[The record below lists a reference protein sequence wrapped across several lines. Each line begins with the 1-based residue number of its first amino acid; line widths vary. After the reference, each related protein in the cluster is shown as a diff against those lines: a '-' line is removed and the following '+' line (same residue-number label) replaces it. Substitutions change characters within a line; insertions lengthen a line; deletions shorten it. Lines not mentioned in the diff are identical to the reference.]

1 MSDVSTTAFVYPG
14 QASQVVGM
22 GKDVAQ
28 AYPEARAI
36 FNEAD
41 AILGYSISSLCFE
54 GPESDLNDTYYTQPA
69 LYVCSLAMLH
79 AFQSLRPEF
88 VPLAMA
94 GHSLGE
100 LTAFAAAGA
109 YSFADGL
116 RLVQKRGQLMRE
128 AGERTP
134 GAMAAVIGLDAA
146 GVAALCER
154 AAFETGTVLVPANDN
169 SPGQIVVSGDVAAV
183 DRAVEIGKSMGA
195 KLVRKLAV
203 SIASHSP
210 LMREAGEAFAQ
221 ALEEVTF
228 KTPTRPVYA
237 NTTAAPV
244 TTADAIKHELTM
256 QLTSPVRWTDSILS
270 MVDAGVTRFVEVGP
284 KDVLTSL
291 VKRINTSVT
300 SYTMNDAAK
309 LAEFANSIS

>member
-1 MSDVSTTAFVYPG
+1 MSDGSTTAFVFPG

-22 GKDVAQ
+22 GKDVAD
-28 AYPEARAI
+28 AHPAARAV
-36 FNEAD
+36 FEEAD
-41 AILGYSISSLCFE
+41 AILGYAISKLCFE
-54 GPESDLNDTYYTQPA
+54 GPEADLNDTYYTQPA
-69 LYVCSLAMLH
+69 LYVCSLAMLR
-79 AFQSLRPEF
+79 ALQSLRPDF
-88 VPLAMA
+88 APLAMA

-134 GAMAAVIGLDAA
+134 GAMAAVIGLDTA
-146 GVAALCER
+146 GVTALCER
-154 AAFETGTVLVPANDN
+154 AAVETGTILVSANDN

-183 DRAVEIGKSMGA
+183 DKAVEIGKSMGA

-210 LMREAGEAFAQ
+210 LMREAGEDFAQ
-221 ALEEVTF
+221 ALENVVF
-228 KTPTRPVYA
+228 QTPVLPVYA
-237 NTTAAPV
+237 NTSAAPV
-244 TTADAIKHELTM
+244 TTSDAIKHELAM
-256 QLTSPVRWTDSILS
+256 QLTSPVRWTESVTA

-291 VKRINTSVT
+291 IKRIDTTVT
-300 SYTMNDAAK
+300 PYTMNDAAK
-309 LAEFANSIS
+309 LAEFAHSIT

>member
-1 MSDVSTTAFVYPG
+1 MSDVSTTALVFPG

-22 GKDVAQ
+22 GKDVAE
-28 AYPEARAI
+28 AYPAARAV
-36 FNEAD
+36 FEEAD
-41 AILGYSISSLCFE
+41 AVLGYAISRLCFE

-69 LYVCSLAMLH
+69 LYVCSLAMLR
-79 AFQSLRPEF
+79 AFQALRPEF

-134 GAMAAVIGLDAA
+134 GAMAAIIGLDTA
-146 GVAALCER
+146 GVAAICER
-154 AAFETGTVLVPANDN
+154 AASETGTVLVSANDN
-169 SPGQIVVSGDVAAV
+169 SPGQVVVSGDVAAV
-183 DRAVEIGKSMGA
+183 DKAVEIGKSMGA

-228 KTPTRPVYA
+228 QIPTRPVYA
-237 NTTAAPV
+237 NITAAPA
-244 TTADAIKHELTM
+244 TTTDAIKHELRM
-256 QLTSPVRWTDSILS
+256 QLTSPVRWTESVMA
-270 MVDAGVTRFVEVGP
+270 MVGAGVTRFVEIGP

-291 VKRINTSVT
+291 IKRIDSSVT
-300 SYTMNDAAK
+300 PYTMNDAAA
-309 LAEFANSIS
+309 LAEIANSLV